1 LHFVLQE
8 KGCAAGDHVVRAR
21 GAWFGNRSI
30 SAEVD
35 LEVGI
40 YEVLPKIE
48 ASRDADAPAV
58 EEVVVK
64 VAERNPQKLR
74 QIGLNYDI
82 ANAKG
87 ANELT
92 EEQKKK
98 HEQKKKEAVEKKK
111 KKAEEDAKEKEDF
124 ENWKKEEKAD
134 YEAWKRER
142 ARQAK
147 AAPKEDVGKSDTK
160 DDDSKPEN
168 KDDEIKIEKRD
179 NEAKGATKSAR
190 DEPVDVKVE
199 APTPPTA
206 AAVKTDE
213 AEEIKI
219 GAPSPSTVAE
229 ETPRV
234 NDEATTTE
242 PNKNDTNLNPKPKDN
257 SNYNE
262 TRLPPDTDDV
272 HLPHYAVSHGPP
284 SMLNGP
290 GPYSRHPGSVY
301 GDPAPPAPRSTHGA
315 ADSTPKTWNAVCVL
329 GLRVYSQDPSVSIK
343 LVKPKDVEEGAIL
356 DVDGD
361 TMAGATM

>member
-1 LHFVLQE
+1 VLQE
-8 KGCAAGDHVVRAR
+8 KGCAAGDHIVRAR

-35 LEVGI
+35 LEAGI

-48 ASRDADAPAV
+48 ASRNADAPAV

-87 ANELT
+87 TSELT

-98 HEQKKKEAVEKKK
+98 HEQKKKDATEKKR
-111 KKAEEDAKEKEDF
+111 KKAEEEAKEKEDF

-147 AAPKEDVGKSDTK
+147 AAPKEDGGKSDTK
-160 DDDSKPEN
+160 NDDSKPEKKDDN
-168 KDDEIKIEKRD
+168 SKLEKKDDE
-179 NEAKGATKSAR
+179 AKDATKSTR
-190 DEPVDVKVE
+190 NEPVDVKVE
-199 APTPPTA
+199 ASAPPIA
-206 AAVKTDE
+206 AAVQTDE

-219 GAPSPSTVAE
+219 DAPSPSTVAE
-229 ETPRV
+229 EKPGA

-242 PNKNDTNLNPKPKDN
+242 PNKNDITLDSKHEDN
-257 SNYNE
+257 SNYTE
-262 TRLPPDTDDV
+262 TRLPLDTDDV
-272 HLPHYAVSHGPP
+272 HLPHYAASHGPP

-301 GDPAPPAPRSTHGA
+301 GDPAPPAPQSTHGA
-315 ADSTPKTWNAVCVL
+315 ADKTPKTWNAVCVL
-329 GLRVYSQDPSVSIK
+329 GLRVYSQDSSVSIK
-343 LVKPKDVEEGAIL
+343 LVKPRDVEEGAIL